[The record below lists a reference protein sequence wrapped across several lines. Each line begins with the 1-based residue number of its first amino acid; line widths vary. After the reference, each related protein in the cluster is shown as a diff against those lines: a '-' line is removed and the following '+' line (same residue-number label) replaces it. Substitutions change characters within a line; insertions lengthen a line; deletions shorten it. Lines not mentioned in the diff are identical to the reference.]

1 MALACNARQL
11 SFRTDAAS
19 TTGSWFSC
27 FDLHAEAPK
36 QVSRRPVAN
45 EADQWVSDFVEAV
58 PQLRV
63 FPTEDELQSFWQR
76 CALLE
81 KARVVLALKERLESC
96 PRDSWQ
102 VQARMLRVILSA
114 FQQPFLGRISS
125 AALTGRAQE
134 LLKQFRSSE
143 VLELRE
149 EAARLWQLLE
159 LSWSMPNEN
168 PWRLALQGG
177 LLAFTEN
184 AKAAPPEAR
193 RTEVKDVKATSLTSG
208 AERGAED
215 LLDLRSAP
223 QLPASPKEDLSPPKA
238 PPRTA
243 APIGEPFLAPVPVA
257 RSTCAEGDLAD
268 LIWQKSP
275 ERFQLSLDE
284 EDCGNQDLERMYSFA
299 RPAPKHIPYF
309 PPSTQVKMLTEQDPF
324 DFVSEQVKQ
333 MRHL

>member
-63 FPTEDELQSFWQR
+63 FPTEETIGSEWLG
-76 CALLE
+76 AE
-81 KARVVLALKERLESC
+81 TARVVLALKERLESS

-193 RTEVKDVKATSLTSG
+193 RSLTSG

-257 RSTCAEGDLAD
+257 RSTCAEGGKGTD